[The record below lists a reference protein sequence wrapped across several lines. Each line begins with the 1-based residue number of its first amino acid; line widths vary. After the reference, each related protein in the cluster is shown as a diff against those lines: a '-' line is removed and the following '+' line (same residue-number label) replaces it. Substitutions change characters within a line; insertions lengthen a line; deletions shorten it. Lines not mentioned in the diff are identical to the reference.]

1 MDGTAPGLLRAVGL
15 LADGPVPWGRS
26 VPASGPGVFVVE
38 LSAPRTTAPIELTR
52 IGKWLERVE
61 TLRLDGARPS
71 SRALAARIAAFWLPS
86 QAVLYVGATP
96 TSIPSRV
103 RALRET
109 PLGERR
115 PHPGGHWLHVL
126 KGLEH
131 TRIWWAATDAVEEYE
146 DALLGAF
153 GEGVS
158 ASERAALPDS
168 DVVLPFANL
177 RTPTG
182 VRKRTGLSG
191 SILTEPA
198 APTPADARRPRSD
211 GDAEG
216 AHGEPPTRRSR
227 SAPLGVQ
234 SAPKANPAQHSTER
248 LQAHGRRRG
257 TPPRRVA
264 DARRGPAARGHRA
277 DPGGQGAR

>member
-158 ASERAALPDS
+158 ATERAALPDL

-198 APTPADARRPRSD
+198 APTPPTHVVHVPD

-216 AHGEPPTRRSR
+216 AHGEPPARRSR
-227 SAPLGVQ
+227 STAARRPV
-234 SAPKANPAQHSTER
+234 APKADPAQRSDRT
-248 LQAHGRRRG
+248 AAGHGRGRG

-277 DPGGQGAR
+277 DPVRKGAR